1 MKLHP
6 LLQSVYIISLF
17 CEFVFCSVRGKLYF
31 EQFYGFFEVLF
42 SSINV
47 VNPQDITEILLCH
60 SPRYA
65 FICPIILCR
74 DNYSILHFDRTSSY
88 LI

>member
-1 MKLHP
+1 MKLNP

-47 VNPQDITEILLCH
+47 VNPHDITEILLCH
-60 SPRYA
+60 SSRGVVVKLDCVRLSHY
-65 FICPIILCR
+65 FV
-74 DNYSILHFDRTSSY
+74 
-88 LI
+88 